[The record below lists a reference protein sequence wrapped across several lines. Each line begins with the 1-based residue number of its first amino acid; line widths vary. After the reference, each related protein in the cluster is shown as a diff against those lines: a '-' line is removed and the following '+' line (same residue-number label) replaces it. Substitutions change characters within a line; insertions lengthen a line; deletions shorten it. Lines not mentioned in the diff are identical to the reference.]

1 MAQTPSHAN
10 KGEIGPPA
18 LPTFFFIMS
27 SKLSPYA
34 WVCFA
39 MCVGVMGTALASPLY
54 PLYQEAWG
62 LQPSH
67 ITQIFVAYMLGAMLS
82 LLFLGQLTDRW
93 GFVAVLRS
101 GLILMTLG
109 VLGSAA
115 AWDVWSF
122 GISRVLIGVAS
133 GMITTSASL
142 GMTRLNNKG
151 DLQRAAATTSLTIAF
166 GFGLGPVVGGLMAQW
181 APAPL
186 VTAYVPSILLGCMAI
201 FALFKLQLPPSAT
214 MASAGVA
221 AGTSGSATLNG
232 ASGSQPYA
240 LNWRSLM
247 PSLIFPAPQYARH
260 FALGCM
266 CAFCAFGVFSLYAS
280 LAPSFM
286 ERMLPWHGPAVSGLS
301 IGVILFLSAAVQLAA
316 RQQVTKF
323 VVIAGFA
330 ALALCNLLLL
340 INTFVGSAL
349 LFSLCVL
356 VTAAGHGLCNLAGMS
371 IVSKVSTPANRSGLI
386 STYLV
391 IGYVGTIVPI
401 LGMGWLSD
409 HIGLTRSLVIYCS
422 VMGVLAV
429 WLGFMCARTATL
441 PTPQQ

>member
-1 MAQTPSHAN
+1 MTSTAHRFTM
-10 KGEIGPPA
+10 
-18 LPTFFFIMS
+18 FR
-27 SKLSPYA
+27 KLSPYA

-54 PLYQEAWG
+54 PLYQQAWG

-82 LLFLGQLTDRW
+82 LLFLGQLNDRW
-93 GFVAVLRS
+93 GFVAVLRT
-101 GLILMTLG
+101 GLIVMTLG
-109 VLGSAA
+109 VLGSAL
-115 AWDVWSF
+115 AWDVLSF

-133 GMITTSASL
+133 GLITTSASI

-166 GFGLGPVVGGLMAQW
+166 GFGLGPVIGGLIAQW

-186 VTAYVPSILLGCMAI
+186 VSAYVPSIALGVLAI
-201 FALFKLQLPPSAT
+201 LALFKLQLP
-214 MASAGVA
+214 ASALLVPASANGVA
-221 AGTSGSATLNG
+221 AMDV
-232 ASGSQPYA
+232 SGSQPYA
-240 LNWRSLM
+240 LNWRSFM
-247 PSLIFPAPQYARH
+247 PSLVFPSSQFKRH
-260 FALGCM
+260 YALGCM

-316 RQQVTKF
+316 RPRPTRQ

-340 INTFVGSAL
+340 INTFAGSTL

-356 VTAAGHGLCNLAGMS
+356 VTATGHGLCNLAGMS
-371 IVSKVSTPANRSGLI
+371 IVNKVSTPANRSGLI

-409 HIGLTRSLVIYCS
+409 HIGLTRSLMVYCC

-429 WLGFMCARTATL
+429 WLGVMCVRTTTL
-441 PTPQQ
+441 PAAKA

>member
-1 MAQTPSHAN
+1 MHTLH
-10 KGEIGPPA
+10 
-18 LPTFFFIMS
+18 FIMS

-34 WVCFA
+34 WVCFS

-67 ITQIFVAYMLGAMLS
+67 ITQVFVAYMLGAMFS

-93 GFVAVLRS
+93 GFVPVLRN
-101 GLILMTLG
+101 GLILVTLG

-122 GISRVLIGVAS
+122 GASRILIGVAS
-133 GMITTSASL
+133 GMITTSASI
-142 GMTRLNNKG
+142 GMTQLNNKG

-166 GFGLGPVVGGLMAQW
+166 GFGLGPVMGGLVAQW

-186 VTAYVPSILLGCMAI
+186 VTAYLPSIFLGCLAI
-201 FALFKLQLPPSAT
+201 FALFKLQLPAAQA
-214 MASAGVA
+214 MASS
-221 AGTSGSATLNG
+221 SGSSDAATPRTDQ
-232 ASGSQPYA
+232 ATA
-240 LNWRSLM
+240 RNWRRLM
-247 PSLIFPAPQYARH
+247 PSLVLPASQYARH

-266 CAFCAFGVFSLYAS
+266 CAFCAFGIFSLYAS

-286 ERMLPWHGPAVSGLS
+286 SRMLPWHGPAVSGLS
-301 IGVILFLSAAVQLAA
+301 IGVILFLSAAVQLIA
-316 RQQVTKF
+316 RPQPTKRA
-323 VVIAGFA
+323 VVAGFA
-330 ALALCNLLLL
+330 LLALCSLLLL
-340 INTFVGSAL
+340 INTFIGSAL
-349 LFSLCVL
+349 LFSVCVL
-356 VTAAGHGLCNLAGMS
+356 VTATGHGLCNLAGMS
-371 IVSKVSTPANRSGLI
+371 IISKVSTPANRSGLI

-409 HIGLTRSLVIYCS
+409 HLGLTRSLVIYCS
-422 VMGVLAV
+422 VMGVLAT
-429 WLGFMCARTATL
+429 WLSFMCARTTTL
-441 PTPQQ
+441 PKPAH